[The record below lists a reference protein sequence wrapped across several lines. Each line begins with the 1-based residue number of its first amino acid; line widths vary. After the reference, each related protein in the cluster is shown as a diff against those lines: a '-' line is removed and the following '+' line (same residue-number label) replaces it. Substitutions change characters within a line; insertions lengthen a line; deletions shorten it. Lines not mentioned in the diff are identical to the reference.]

1 MTVDIRV
8 IRAGQMYRYYLRETV
23 VGDGR
28 RPARTPLRAAQEQAG
43 VPAGRWMGRGLAVL
57 GLAPGEEVIEAQLRN
72 LFGERGRHPD
82 ADRIEAER
90 LTAGDSPKKAFKAG
104 ALGRR
109 VTVTG
114 VDFVFRPQPTIYLLW
129 AFGDEETRLVIE
141 AAHERAIEQ
150 VLEWIEDEVAVI
162 RYGKD
167 GIYRV
172 RPPGGLVAAR
182 FRHYEARSGRPLLHD
197 HLLLSVKGQRLD
209 GKWGSIHTTA
219 LHENTVAASALYNE
233 LVAAEVCEAL
243 GLATE
248 PRTVTPGRRPVMEIA
263 GVPHELIRWTSR
275 RSDQIAACLAE
286 LEHEYVTAVDDDGE
300 LKFLPVVSERA
311 RAKMNQIAARKTRP
325 PKRKTRPLAQLRKEW
340 KESAIRTSKVAADVI
355 NSLLEHARAAAAAI
369 QARVAAVVDV
379 ALAAVDVAAT
389 VFVMNEGGRF
399 HRRHLLAEARRHLAL
414 VLRGRRRDPGLD
426 DQVVAAAIS
435 THCLDITEPKTVR
448 GREAGYRLY
457 TARWALSDLPAR
469 RRPPAPAP
477 DPDRQPPADPSEPP
491 APRPPG
497 QDTGEWEIPRIPL
510 QYERAVLAGAV
521 VREKLRVTTATA
533 VRGRAYDVVAHQ
545 QAAMPE
551 QLLAP
556 EPADPEHDDQE
567 PKADRGEA
575 IDMTALRAL
584 RKSRT
589 DVEALDLTADRLRR
603 LQDAFAKVGDDSR
616 ARADRVRADRHI
628 GQDDDTGAVRP
639 VRPDDQQAHH
649 PQEPGPHCGREA
661 GH

>member
-8 IRAGQMYRYYLRETV
+8 IRAGQMYRYYLRQTV

-28 RPARTPLRAAQEQAG
+28 RPARTPLSAAQEQAG
-43 VPAGRWMGRGLAVL
+43 VPAGRWMGRGLAAL
-57 GLAPGEEVIEAQLRN
+57 GLAPGEDVTESQLRN

-82 ADRIEAER
+82 ADRIEADR
-90 LTAGDSPKKAFKAG
+90 LAAGDCPKKAFKAG

-129 AFGDEETRLVIE
+129 ALGDKETRRVIE
-141 AAHERAIEQ
+141 AAHERAIVR

-162 RYGKD
+162 RYGTD

-172 RPPGGLVAAR
+172 RPPGLVAAR

-209 GKWGSIHTTA
+209 GTWGSIHTTA

-233 LVAAEVCEAL
+233 LVAAEVCEEL

-263 GVPHELIRWTSR
+263 GVPHELIRWTAR
-275 RSDQIAACLAE
+275 RSDQIATCLAE
-286 LEHEYVTAVDDDGE
+286 LEHEYVTAVDDNGE
-300 LKFLPVVSERA
+300 PRFLPVVSERA
-311 RAKMNQIAARKTRP
+311 RAKLERIAARKTRP
-325 PKRKTRPLAQLRKEW
+325 PKKETARSLAQLRADW
-340 KESAIRTSKVAADVI
+340 KQSAILTSGVAATVI
-355 NSLLEHARAAAAAI
+355 NSLLEHARAAAVAI
-369 QARVAAVVDV
+369 RARVAAVVDV

-426 DQVVAAAIS
+426 GHIVAAAIS
-435 THCLDITEPKTVR
+435 AHCLDISEPKTVR
-448 GREAGYRLY
+448 GLEAGYRLY
-457 TARWALSDLPAR
+457 TARWNLADLPAR
-469 RRPPAPAP
+469 RCPPAPAP
-477 DPDRQPPADPSEPP
+477 DPDRQPPADPGEPP

-497 QDTGEWEIPRIPL
+497 QDAGEWEIPRIPP

-521 VREKLRVTTATA
+521 VREKLRTTTTTTATA

-556 EPADPEHDDQE
+556 EPADPERDDQE
-567 PKADRGEA
+567 PDAGDQEA
-575 IDMTALRAL
+575 IDLTALRAL
-584 RKSRT
+584 KASRT
-589 DVEALDLTADRLRR
+589 DVEALDFTAEQLRR
-603 LQDAFAKVGDDSR
+603 ATEVFTKVGDEAAVRTMKYTDPQDASAPHSVREDDQR
-616 ARADRVRADRHI
+616 AHRPQQPDRHC
-628 GQDDDTGAVRP
+628 
-639 VRPDDQQAHH
+639 
-649 PQEPGPHCGREA
+649 GPEA
-661 GH
+661 GR

>member
-28 RPARTPLRAAQEQAG
+28 RPARTPLREAQEQAG
-43 VPAGRWMGRGLAVL
+43 VPVGRWMGRGLAVL
-57 GLAPGEEVIEAQLRN
+57 GLTPGQEVTESQLRN
-72 LFGERGRHPD
+72 LFGERGRHPY
-82 ADRIEAER
+82 ADRIEADR
-90 LTAGDSPKKAFKAG
+90 LANGDSPKKAFKAG
-104 ALGRR
+104 TLGRR

-129 AFGDEETRLVIE
+129 ALGDEETRRVIE
-141 AAHERAIEQ
+141 AAHERAIER

-182 FRHYEARSGRPLLHD
+182 FRHYEARSGMPLLHD

-209 GKWGSIHTTA
+209 GKWGSIHTLA

-233 LVAAEVCEAL
+233 IVASEVCEAL

-311 RAKMNQIAARKTRP
+311 RAKLNQMAARKTRP
-325 PKRKTRPLAQLRKEW
+325 PKQTARPLAQLRAWW
-340 KESAIRTSKVAADVI
+340 KASAILTSGVAVDVI
-355 NSLLEHARAAAAAI
+355 NSLLEYARAAAAAI
-369 QARVAAVVDV
+369 RDRVAAVVDV

-389 VFVMNEGGRF
+389 VFVMNDGGRF

-426 DQVVAAAIS
+426 DRIVAAAIS
-435 THCLDITEPKTVR
+435 THCLDVSEPKTTL
-448 GREAGYRLY
+448 GLLSDYRLY
-457 TARWALSDLPAR
+457 TARWALADLPAR
-469 RRPPAPAP
+469 RRPPAPVP
-477 DPDRQPPADPSEPP
+477 DPDRQPPADPGEPA

-497 QDTGEWEIPRIPL
+497 QDVGEWEIPRLPL
-510 QYERAVLAGAV
+510 SYDRAVLAGAV
-521 VREKLRVTTATA
+521 VREKLRATATA

-556 EPADPEHDDQE
+556 PAADPEHDDQDPE
-567 PKADRGEA
+567 AGRREA

-584 RKSRT
+584 RESRT
-589 DVEALDLTADRLRR
+589 DVEALDLTADRLRH
-603 LQDAFAKVGDDSR
+603 LQDAFTKAADDSR
-616 ARADRVRADRHI
+616 ARADRYAE
-628 GQDDDTGAVRP
+628 QDDADAVHP
-639 VRPDDQQAHH
+639 VRQDDQQAHR
-649 PQEPGPHCGREA
+649 PQEPGPHRGREA

>member
-8 IRAGQMYRYYLRETV
+8 VRAGQMYRYFFRETV

-28 RPARTPLRAAQEQAG
+28 RPARTPLRVAQEQAG
-43 VPAGRWMGRGLAVL
+43 VPVGRWMGRGLAAL
-57 GLAPGEEVIEAQLRN
+57 GLAPGEEVTEAQLRN
-72 LFGERGRHPD
+72 LFGERGRRPY

-90 LTAGDSPKKAFKAG
+90 LAAGDSPRKAFKAG

-129 AFGDEETRLVIE
+129 ALGDEETRLVIE
-141 AAHERAIEQ
+141 AAHEYAIER

-286 LEHEYVTAVDDDGE
+286 LEHEYVTAVGDDGE
-300 LKFLPVVSERA
+300 PRFLPVVSERA
-311 RAKMNQIAARKTRP
+311 RAKMNQMAARKTRP
-325 PKRKTRPLAQLRKEW
+325 PKQKTRPLAQLRAWW
-340 KESAIRTSKVAADVI
+340 KVSAILTSKVAADVI
-355 NSLLEHARAAAAAI
+355 NSLLEHARTAAAGI
-369 QARVAAVVDV
+369 RARVAAVVDV

-426 DQVVAAAIS
+426 DQIVAAAIC
-435 THCLDITEPKTVR
+435 THCLDISEPTSVR
-448 GREAGYRLY
+448 GLEAGYRLY
-457 TARWALSDLPAR
+457 TARWSLSDLPGR
-469 RRPPAPAP
+469 RRAPAPAP
-477 DPDRQPPADPSEPP
+477 GPDGRPPADLGEP
-491 APRPPG
+491 AESRPG
-497 QDTGEWEIPRIPL
+497 QGAGELEIPRIPL
-510 QYERAVLAGAV
+510 QYERAVLAGVV
-521 VREKLRVTTATA
+521 VREKLRTATATATVTA
-533 VRGRAYDVVAHQ
+533 VRGRAYDVVTHQ

-551 QLLAP
+551 HLFPP

-567 PKADRGEA
+567 QQPGRREA
-575 IDMTALRAL
+575 MDLTALRAL
-584 RKSRT
+584 RESRT
-589 DVEALDLTADRLRR
+589 DVEALGLTADRLRH
-603 LQDAFAKVGDDSR
+603 LGDAFTASADR
-616 ARADRVRADRHI
+616 ARTTMNRYARR
-628 GQDDDTGAVRP
+628 DDTETPHSVRE
-639 VRPDDQQAHH
+639 DDQQTHRLQA
-649 PQEPGPHCGREA
+649 PEPHRGREA
-661 GH
+661 DH

>member
-43 VPAGRWMGRGLAVL
+43 VPAGRWMGRGLAAL
-57 GLAPGEEVIEAQLRN
+57 GLALGEEVTEAQLRN
-72 LFGERGRHPD
+72 LFGERGRHPY
-82 ADRIEAER
+82 ADRIEADR
-90 LTAGDSPKKAFKAG
+90 LAQGASPTEAFRAG

-114 VDFVFRPQPTIYLLW
+114 VDFVFRPQPSIYLLW

-141 AAHERAIEQ
+141 AAHEYAIVR

-197 HLLLSVKGQRLD
+197 HLMLSVKGQRLD

-233 LVAAEVCEAL
+233 LVAAEVCEEL

-248 PRTVTPGRRPVMEIA
+248 PRTVTEGRRPVMEIA
-263 GVPHELIRWTSR
+263 GVPHGLIRWTAR
-275 RSDQIAACLAE
+275 RSDQIASCLSE

-300 LKFLPVVSERA
+300 PKYLPVVSERA
-311 RAKMNQIAARKTRP
+311 RAKLNQIAARKTRP
-325 PKRKTRPLAQLRKEW
+325 PKKGKARSLAQLRADW
-340 KESAIRTSKVAADVI
+340 KASAIRTSGVPAGVI
-355 NSLLEHARAAAAAI
+355 SSLLEYARAAAAAI
-369 QARVAAVVDV
+369 RARVAAVVDI
-379 ALAAVDVAAT
+379 ALAGVDVTAT
-389 VFVMNEGGRF
+389 VFVMNNGGRF

-426 DQVVAAAIS
+426 DQVVATAIT
-435 THCLDITEPKTVR
+435 THCLDISEPTTVR
-448 GREAGYRLY
+448 GLEAGYRLY

-469 RRPPAPAP
+469 RRPPAAP
-477 DPDRQPPADPSEPP
+477 DPERRSPTDSGEPP

-497 QDTGEWEIPRIPL
+497 QDAGEWEIPRIPL
-510 QYERAVLAGAV
+510 QYDRAVLAGAV
-521 VREKLRVTTATA
+521 VREQLCTTTTATA

-567 PKADRGEA
+567 DKPSRREA
-575 IDMTALRAL
+575 LDLTALRAL
-584 RKSRT
+584 RNSRT
-589 DVEALDLTADRLRR
+589 DVEALDLTAERLRH
-603 LQDAFAKVGDDSR
+603 LQDAFTA
-616 ARADRVRADRHI
+616 AADRAHTTMGRYTRR
-628 GQDDDTGAVRP
+628 DDAETPHPAHG
-639 VRPDDQQAHH
+639 DDQQAHR
-649 PQEPGPHCGREA
+649 PQEPGPHRGRET

>member
-43 VPAGRWMGRGLAVL
+43 VPVGRWMGRGLAAL
-57 GLAPGEEVIEAQLRN
+57 GLAPGEEVTEAQLRN
-72 LFGERGRHPD
+72 LFGERGRHPH
-82 ADRIEAER
+82 ADRIEADR
-90 LTAGDSPKKAFKAG
+90 LAQGASPAEAYRAG

-114 VDFVFRPQPTIYLLW
+114 VDLVFRPQPSIYLLW
-129 AFGDEETRLVIE
+129 AFEDEETRRVIE
-141 AAHERAIEQ
+141 AAHERAIVR

-162 RYGKD
+162 RYGTD
-167 GIYRV
+167 GNYRV

-197 HLLLSVKGQRLD
+197 HVLLSVKGQRLD

-233 LVAAEVCEAL
+233 LVAAEVCEEL

-263 GVPHELIRWTSR
+263 GVPHELIRWTAQ
-275 RSDQIAACLAE
+275 RSDQIATCLAE
-286 LEHEYVTAVDDDGE
+286 LEHEYVTAIDDDGE
-300 LKFLPVVSERA
+300 PKYLPVVSERA
-311 RAKMNQIAARKTRP
+311 RAKLNQIAARKTRP
-325 PKRKTRPLAQLRKEW
+325 PKKGKARSLAQLRADW
-340 KESAIRTSKVAADVI
+340 KASAIRTSGVPADVI
-355 NSLLEHARAAAAAI
+355 SSLLEYARAAAAAI
-369 QARVAAVVDV
+369 RARVAAVVDI
-379 ALAAVDVAAT
+379 ALAAVDVTAT
-389 VFVMNEGGRF
+389 VFVMNNGGRF
-399 HRRHLLAEARRHLAL
+399 HRRHLLAEARRHLTL
-414 VLRGRRRDPGLD
+414 VLRGRRRAPGLD
-426 DQVVAAAIS
+426 DQVVSTAI
-435 THCLDITEPKTVR
+435 TAHCLDISEPTTVR
-448 GREAGYRLY
+448 GLEAGYRLY

-469 RRPPAPAP
+469 RRPPAAP
-477 DPDRQPPADPSEPP
+477 DPERRSSTDSGEPP

-497 QDTGEWEIPRIPL
+497 QDAGEWEIPRIPL
-510 QYERAVLAGAV
+510 QYDRAVLAGAV
-521 VREKLRVTTATA
+521 VREQLRTTAATA

-556 EPADPEHDDQE
+556 EPADPEHDDQDD
-567 PKADRGEA
+567 KRGRHEA
-575 IDMTALRAL
+575 LDLAAVRAL
-584 RKSRT
+584 RDSRT
-589 DVEALDLTADRLRR
+589 DVEALDLTAERLRH
-603 LQDAFAKVGDDSR
+603 LQDAFTA
-616 ARADRVRADRHI
+616 AADRAHTTMDHYTRR
-628 GQDDDTGAVRP
+628 DDAETPQPG
-639 VRPDDQQAHH
+639 RPDDQQALR
-649 PQEPGPHCGREA
+649 PQEPGPHRGREA